1 MRVNMRVQ
9 LFETQLRQHENFVII
24 DLNGELNA
32 NAEAGL
38 NQAFSQALDFH
49 PKVILLNFRQVSFIN
64 STGIALIVSILAE
77 ARKKQVKLCV
87 FDLSEHYRRVF
98 QITRLSDYLAIYP
111 DEASALTSS
120 STNGGNQ

>member
-1 MRVNMRVQ
+1 MRVQ
-9 LFETQLRQHENFVII
+9 LFETHLRQYENIVII

-38 NQAFSQALDFH
+38 NQVFYQALDFH

-77 ARKKQVKLCV
+77 ARKKQVKLSV

-98 QITRLSDYLAIYP
+98 QITRLSDYLAIYA
-111 DEASALTSS
+111 DEASAITSS
-120 STNGGNQ
+120 STNSGNH